1 VELVSKMRWPW
12 LVYLTLALSYT
23 LSGQLLYSLAAQT
36 QVVSVW
42 LPAGIALVGCY
53 LWWWRFVPA
62 LFIASMTF
70 NLIEHS
76 SFSHILS
83 MATVEAAVMAFGACL
98 QAMLGAAL
106 LKYWLGNPLKLKS
119 DLRALGF
126 IFIAGIFVNLI
137 SPNIGIFALSQFNPD
152 YDFINYW
159 HNVTL
164 WWLGDSLGVLLATP
178 FLLSLLN
185 LKNIE
190 EQKRKANFLV
200 LTTASLLF
208 IFVTLTAILFSSNN
222 LENANQLAKKELK
235 VVENSLYRQLN
246 NSLVN
251 IQTLANFI
259 QTSPHLDRQSF
270 KNFTS
275 QLMKNEPSIKA
286 LSWNP
291 VITQNQIPNFE
302 EQLSNIYLKKMKIK
316 GTPLL
321 KTDPLVVVKL
331 ITPEL
336 ENKNAIGFNIYSNEK
351 RKSVLANAKLNHEPK
366 ATPIIQLV
374 QSTKPEPGYLLFV
387 PVYHLNSKSQKREL
401 LGYATGVFLAQKM
414 LEAAFRPS
422 KNNMFDYEI
431 YEKGSNENFLNNTNN
446 KEIILNKSGTSKSLV
461 FNLTGQIWHMNLVP
475 NKDFLSHYQ
484 SRLEMVL
491 YIFHVLIVSFIML
504 LILLMN
510 NRQIIL
516 NSMVKN
522 RTTELVKA
530 KQDSDN
536 ANLAKSRFLANMSHE
551 IRTPLNAVIG
561 FSQLSK
567 QAHNQV
573 ELSSYIDKIELSSKT
588 LLHIVNDILDISKIE
603 ADKLTLER
611 TSFDM
616 HALLNRIDCLFETTA
631 KEKNIDWRVTDYLP
645 KNLWYLGDPT
655 RIEQILMNLSSN
667 AVKFTQK
674 GSVSITAQLTEL
686 HLDTAHI
693 EIKVEDTGIGLKPE
707 AIRNLFDAFTQA
719 DTSTTRQFGGTG
731 LGLTIS
737 RELSLLMGG
746 EIKVES
752 EFNQGS
758 HFSLH
763 LKLDTLEKAS
773 EKEVLE
779 NSESIDLSGLK
790 LLVAEDN
797 HINQIVIKN
806 MLESFGISPVI
817 VENGEEAVKVIQDQ
831 EFDMVLMDCQ
841 MPVLDGYKAT
851 NRIRNLPNFQHI
863 PIITLTAD
871 VMPEDITRA
880 LEAGC
885 NAHLAKPIDI
895 DKLKS
900 CLKEFAP

>member
-1 VELVSKMRWPW
+1 VELAEKMRWPW
-12 LVYLTLALSYT
+12 IIYLALALSYT
-23 LSGQLLYSLAAQT
+23 LSGQLLYSLASQT

-42 LPAGIALVGCY
+42 LPSGIALVGCY

-62 LFIASMTF
+62 LFIASIAF
-70 NLIEHS
+70 NFITHS
-76 SFSHILS
+76 SYSDIFSNSSIEIAI
-83 MATVEAAVMAFGACL
+83 MALGACI
-98 QAMLGAAL
+98 QAMVGAAL

-126 IFIAGIFVNLI
+126 IFIVGILVNLI
-137 SPNIGIFALSQFNPD
+137 SPNIGVFALSQFNSD
-152 YDFINYW
+152 YGYINHW

-208 IFVTLTAILFSSNN
+208 VFVTLTALLFSSNN

-259 QTSPHLDRQSF
+259 QTNPDLERQAF
-270 KNFTS
+270 KTFTS

-291 VITQNQIPNFE
+291 VIIQSQISEFE
-302 EQLSNIYLKKMKIK
+302 DKLSRIYLKKMKIK
-316 GTPLL
+316 GKSLID
-321 KTDPLVVVKL
+321 TDPLVVVKL
-331 ITPEL
+331 IAPEL
-336 ENKNAIGFNIYSNEK
+336 ENKNAIGFNVYSNQK

-374 QSTKPEPGYLLFV
+374 QSTEPEPGYLLFV
-387 PVYHLNSKSQKREL
+387 PVYRLNSKSQKREL
-401 LGYATGVFLAQKM
+401 LGYATGVFLAKKM
-414 LEAAFRPS
+414 IESTFAVS
-422 KNNMFDYEI
+422 QSNMFDYEI
-431 YEKGSNENFLNNTNN
+431 YEKGSTENFLNNTNN
-446 KEIILNKSGTSKSLV
+446 KNVSLDKSGMVKSLV

-475 NKDFLSHYQ
+475 NKEFLSHYQ
-484 SRLEMVL
+484 SRLEMLL
-491 YIFHVLIVSFIML
+491 YFFHVLVVSFIML

-522 RTTELVKA
+522 RTVELIKA

-567 QAHNQV
+567 LAKNKV

-603 ADKLTLER
+603 ADKLALER
-611 TSFDM
+611 IPFDM
-616 HALLNRIDCLFETTA
+616 HALVNTIDCLFEATA
-631 KEKNIDWRVTDYLP
+631 KEKSIDWQVTDYLP

-655 RIEQILMNLSSN
+655 RIEQILMNLCSN
-667 AVKFTQK
+667 AVKFTQI
-674 GSVSITAQLTEL
+674 GSVSITAQLSEL
-686 HLDTAHI
+686 HLDTAHV
-693 EIKVEDTGIGLKPE
+693 EIKVKDTGIGLKPE
-707 AIRNLFDAFTQA
+707 SIKNLFDAFTQA

-752 EFNQGS
+752 EFNIGS
-758 HFSLH
+758 QFSLH
-763 LKLDTLEKAS
+763 LKLNTLEKIS
-773 EKEVLE
+773 EKEE
-779 NSESIDLSGLK
+779 IKNSQTVDLSHLK

-797 HINQIVIKN
+797 QINQIVIKN
-806 MLESFGISPVI
+806 MLESFGINPVI
-817 VENGEEAVKVIQDQ
+817 VENGEEAVKIIKEQ

-851 NRIRNLPNFQHI
+851 ALIRKLPNTKNI

-880 LEAGC
+880 FEAGC

-895 DKLKS
+895 DKLNA
-900 CLKEFAP
+900 CLKEYAP

>member
-1 VELVSKMRWPW
+1 VELAEKMRWPW
-12 LVYLTLALSYT
+12 IIYLALALSYT
-23 LSGQLLYSLAAQT
+23 LSGQLLYSLASQT

-42 LPAGIALVGCY
+42 LPSGIALVGCY

-62 LFIASMTF
+62 LFIASIAF
-70 NLIEHS
+70 NFITHS
-76 SFSHILS
+76 SYSDIFSNSSIEIAI
-83 MATVEAAVMAFGACL
+83 MALGACI
-98 QAMLGAAL
+98 QAMVGAAL

-126 IFIAGIFVNLI
+126 IFIVGILVNLI
-137 SPNIGIFALSQFNPD
+137 SPNIGVFALSQFNSD
-152 YDFINYW
+152 YGYINHW

-208 IFVTLTAILFSSNN
+208 VFVTLTALLFSSNN

-259 QTSPHLDRQSF
+259 QTNPDLERQAF
-270 KNFTS
+270 KTFTS

-291 VITQNQIPNFE
+291 VIIQSQISEFE
-302 EQLSNIYLKKMKIK
+302 DKLSRIYLKKMKIK
-316 GTPLL
+316 GKSLID
-321 KTDPLVVVKL
+321 TDPLVVVKL
-331 ITPEL
+331 IAPEL
-336 ENKNAIGFNIYSNEK
+336 ENKNAIGFNVYSNQK

-374 QSTKPEPGYLLFV
+374 QSTEPEPGYLLFV
-387 PVYHLNSKSQKREL
+387 PVYRLNSKSQKREL
-401 LGYATGVFLAQKM
+401 LGYATGVFLAKKM
-414 LEAAFRPS
+414 IESTFAVS
-422 KNNMFDYEI
+422 QSNMFDYEI
-431 YEKGSNENFLNNTNN
+431 YEKGSTENFLNNTNN
-446 KEIILNKSGTSKSLV
+446 KNVSLDKSGMVKSLV

-475 NKDFLSHYQ
+475 NKEFLSHYQ
-484 SRLEMVL
+484 SRLEMLL
-491 YIFHVLIVSFIML
+491 YFFHVLVVSFIML

-522 RTTELVKA
+522 RTVELIKA

-567 QAHNQV
+567 LAKNKV

-603 ADKLTLER
+603 ADKLALER
-611 TSFDM
+611 IPFDM
-616 HALLNRIDCLFETTA
+616 HALLNTIDCLFEATA
-631 KEKNIDWRVTDYLP
+631 KEKSIDWQVTDYLP

-655 RIEQILMNLSSN
+655 RIEQILMNLCSN
-667 AVKFTQK
+667 AVKFTQI
-674 GSVSITAQLTEL
+674 GSVSITAQLSEL
-686 HLDTAHI
+686 HLDTAHV
-693 EIKVEDTGIGLKPE
+693 EIKVKDTGIGLKPE
-707 AIRNLFDAFTQA
+707 SIKNLFDAFTQA

-752 EFNQGS
+752 EFNIGS
-758 HFSLH
+758 QFSLH
-763 LKLDTLEKAS
+763 LKLNTLEKIS
-773 EKEVLE
+773 EKEE
-779 NSESIDLSGLK
+779 IKNSQTVDLSHLK

-797 HINQIVIKN
+797 QINQIVIKN
-806 MLESFGISPVI
+806 MLESFGINPVI
-817 VENGEEAVKVIQDQ
+817 VENGEEAVKIIKEQ

-851 NRIRNLPNFQHI
+851 ALIRKLPNTKNI

-880 LEAGC
+880 FEAGC

-895 DKLKS
+895 DKLNA
-900 CLKEFAP
+900 CLKEYAP

>member
-1 VELVSKMRWPW
+1 VELVSKLRWPW
-12 LVYLTLALSYT
+12 FIYLALAISYT

-42 LPAGIALVGCY
+42 LPSGIALVGCY

-62 LFIASMTF
+62 LFIASMAF
-70 NLIEHS
+70 NYIEHT
-76 SFSHILS
+76 SFTHFFSIVTIEV
-83 MATVEAAVMAFGACL
+83 AIMAFGACL

-106 LKYWLGNPLKLKS
+106 MRYWLGNPLKLKS

-126 IFIAGIFVNLI
+126 IFIVGILINLI
-137 SPNIGIFALSQFNPD
+137 SPNIGILALSLFNPN
-152 YDFINYW
+152 YDFSNYW

-185 LKNIE
+185 LNNIE
-190 EQKRKANFLV
+190 EQKRKAYFLV

-208 IFVTLTAILFSSNN
+208 VFVTLTAILFSSNN
-222 LENANQLAKKELK
+222 LENAKKLANKELK
-235 VVENSLYRQLN
+235 VIENSLYRQLN

-259 QTSPHLDRQSF
+259 QTTPDLNRQAF
-270 KNFTS
+270 KAFSS

-291 VITQNQIPNFE
+291 IITQSQVSEFE
-302 EQLSNIYLKKMKIK
+302 DQLSKIYQKKMKVK
-316 GTPLL
+316 GEPLL
-321 KTDPLVVVKL
+321 ETDPLVVVKL
-331 ITPEL
+331 IIPEL
-336 ENKNAIGFNIYSNEK
+336 ENKNAIGFNVYSNEK

-374 QSTKPEPGYLLFV
+374 QSKKPEPGYLLFV
-387 PVYHLNSKSQKREL
+387 PVYTLNSTTQKREL
-401 LGYATGVFLAQKM
+401 LGYATGVFLAQKKI
-414 LEAAFRPS
+414 EAAFGTS
-422 KNNMFDYEI
+422 KIKMFDFEI
-431 YEKGSNENFLNNTNN
+431 YEKGSDVNFFNNTGN
-446 KEIILNKSGTSKSLV
+446 KKITLNGSNISKSLV

-475 NKDFLSHYQ
+475 NKDFLSRYQ
-484 SRLEMVL
+484 SRLEMIL

-510 NRQIIL
+510 NRQTIL
-516 NSMVKN
+516 NAMVQS
-522 RTTELVKA
+522 RTFELNKA

-567 QAHNQV
+567 QAHEQT
-573 ELSSYIDKIELSSKT
+573 ELKSYIDKIELSSKT

-603 ADKLTLER
+603 ADKLVLEQ
-611 TSFDM
+611 TNFDM
-616 HALLNRIDCLFETTA
+616 HILLNRINSLFETTA
-631 KEKNIDWRVTDYLP
+631 KEKGISWKVTDYLP
-645 KNLWYLGDPT
+645 KNLCYLGDPI

-667 AVKFTQK
+667 AIKFTQE

-686 HLDTAHI
+686 HKNKAHV
-693 EIKVEDTGIGLKPE
+693 EIKVKDTGIGLKPD
-707 AIRNLFDAFTQA
+707 AIKSLFDAFTQA
-719 DTSTTRQFGGTG
+719 DTSTSRRFGGTG
-731 LGLTIS
+731 LGLAIS

-746 EIKVES
+746 EITVES
-752 EFNQGS
+752 EFSKGS
-758 HFSLH
+758 QFSLH
-763 LKLDTLEKAS
+763 LKLDTQEREAEKN
-773 EKEVLE
+773 EPE
-779 NSESIDLSGLK
+779 NEQSIDLSSIK

-797 HINQIVIKN
+797 QINQIVIKN
-806 MLESFGISPVI
+806 MLESFGINPVL
-817 VENGEEAVKVIQDQ
+817 VENGEEAVKIIQEQ

-851 NRIRNLPNFQHI
+851 EIIRNLPNTQHI

-880 LEAGC
+880 FEAGC

-895 DKLKS
+895 EKLKA
-900 CLKEFAP
+900 CLKEYAP

>member
-1 VELVSKMRWPW
+1 VELAEKMRWPW
-12 LVYLTLALSYT
+12 IIYLALALSYT
-23 LSGQLLYSLAAQT
+23 LSGQLLYSLASQT

-42 LPAGIALVGCY
+42 LPSGIALVGCY

-62 LFIASMTF
+62 LFIASIAF
-70 NLIEHS
+70 NFITHS
-76 SFSHILS
+76 SYSDIFSNSSIEIAI
-83 MATVEAAVMAFGACL
+83 MALGACI
-98 QAMLGAAL
+98 QAMVGAAL

-126 IFIAGIFVNLI
+126 IFIVGILVNLI
-137 SPNIGIFALSQFNPD
+137 SPNIGVFALSQFNSD
-152 YDFINYW
+152 YGYINHW

-208 IFVTLTAILFSSNN
+208 VFVTLTALLFSSNN

-259 QTSPHLDRQSF
+259 QTNPDLERQAF
-270 KNFTS
+270 KTFTS

-291 VITQNQIPNFE
+291 VIIQSQISEFE
-302 EQLSNIYLKKMKIK
+302 DKLSRIYLKKMKIK
-316 GTPLL
+316 GKSLID
-321 KTDPLVVVKL
+321 TDPLVVVKL
-331 ITPEL
+331 IAPEL
-336 ENKNAIGFNIYSNEK
+336 ENKNAIGFNVYSNQK

-374 QSTKPEPGYLLFV
+374 QSTEPEPGYLLFV
-387 PVYHLNSKSQKREL
+387 PVYRLNSKSQKREL
-401 LGYATGVFLAQKM
+401 LGYATGVFLAKKM
-414 LEAAFRPS
+414 IESTFAVS
-422 KNNMFDYEI
+422 QSNMFDYEI
-431 YEKGSNENFLNNTNN
+431 YEKGSTENFLNNTNN
-446 KEIILNKSGTSKSLV
+446 KNVSLDKSGMVKSLV

-475 NKDFLSHYQ
+475 NKEFLSHYQ
-484 SRLEMVL
+484 SRLEMLL
-491 YIFHVLIVSFIML
+491 YFFHVLVVSFIML

-522 RTTELVKA
+522 RTVELIKA

-567 QAHNQV
+567 LAKNKV

-603 ADKLTLER
+603 ADKLALER
-611 TSFDM
+611 IPFDM
-616 HALLNRIDCLFETTA
+616 HALLNTIDCLFEATA
-631 KEKNIDWRVTDYLP
+631 KEKSIDWQVTDYLP

-655 RIEQILMNLSSN
+655 RIEQILMNLCSN
-667 AVKFTQK
+667 AVKFTQI
-674 GSVSITAQLTEL
+674 GSVSITAQLSEL
-686 HLDTAHI
+686 HLDTAHV
-693 EIKVEDTGIGLKPE
+693 EIKVKDTGIGLKSE
-707 AIRNLFDAFTQA
+707 AIKNLFDAFTQA

-752 EFNQGS
+752 EFNIGS
-758 HFSLH
+758 QFSLH
-763 LKLDTLEKAS
+763 LKLNTLEKIS
-773 EKEVLE
+773 EKEE
-779 NSESIDLSGLK
+779 IKNSQTVDLSHLK

-797 HINQIVIKN
+797 QINQIVIKN
-806 MLESFGISPVI
+806 MLESFGINPVI
-817 VENGEEAVKVIQDQ
+817 VENGEEAVKIIKEQ

-851 NRIRNLPNFQHI
+851 ALIRKLPNTKNI

-880 LEAGC
+880 FEAGC

-895 DKLKS
+895 DKLNA
-900 CLKEFAP
+900 CLKEYAP